1 MSCATVKIRV
11 IPRSSKNEIVGWRG
25 NSLLVKVT
33 APPVEGA
40 ANEAVVRMLSDV
52 LGLRKGDIRI
62 VSGERSRDKV
72 IEIKGFSGEQAVS
85 KLLGCS

>member
-11 IPRSSKNEIVGWRG
+11 IPRSSKNEIAGWRG
-25 NSLLVKVT
+25 DSLLVRVT
-33 APPVEGA
+33 APPAEGA
-40 ANEAVVRMLSDV
+40 ANEAVIRMFSDL

-62 VSGERSRDKV
+62 VSGEKSRDKV
-72 IEIKGFSGEQAVS
+72 VEIEGFSGEQAIS